1 MKLGILP
8 RALLAAVLLLLAP
21 LARADVAVPQLRT
34 RVTDLTSTLSGDQVK
49 TLEGKLSALESKKGS
64 QVAVLLLPTTQPETI
79 EQYAIR
85 VFDQWKLGRK
95 GVDDGVLLVIAKSD
109 KRLRIEVGR
118 GLEGAIPDAYAKRI
132 IDEDIAPHFRQGDFY
147 GGVSAGVDRIA
158 KLVDGEPMPPPLQR
172 AERRDSNDSRSFWDS
187 DHVWWAVIAAVVIA
201 HMLQSVLGRVGGSG
215 LAGIIAAGVAFF
227 VAGLTMAVIVGIAVF
242 IISLFSGLA
251 GSGWSSGGGGGWSS
265 GGGSWS
271 SGDSG
276 GFSGGGGDSGGG
288 GASGSW

>member
-1 MKLGILP
+1 MGLGILP
-8 RALLAAVLLLLAP
+8 RALLAAALLLLAP
-21 LARADVAVPQLRT
+21 FARADVAVPQLRT

-49 TLEGKLSALESKKGS
+49 ALDGRLAALETKKGS
-64 QVAVLLLPTTQPETI
+64 QVALLLVPTTQPETV

-95 GVDDGVLLVIAKSD
+95 GVDDGVLLIIAKND
-109 KRLRIEVGR
+109 RRLRIEVGR

-147 GGVSAGVDRIA
+147 GGISAGVDRIA
-158 KLVDGEPMPPPLQR
+158 KLVDGEPMPPPAQR
-172 AERRDSNDSRSFWDS
+172 AKRRDSRDSDSFWNS
-187 DHVWWAVIAAVVIA
+187 DHVWMVLIVAVVLA
-201 HMLQSVLGRVGGSG
+201 HMLQSVLGRLAGSG
-215 LAGIIAAGVAFF
+215 LAGIIAAGIAFF
-227 VAGLTMAVIVGIAVF
+227 VAGVAMAAVAGIAVF

-251 GSGWSSGGGGGWSS
+251 GSGWSSGGYS
-265 GGGSWS
+265 GGGWS

-276 GFSGGGGDSGGG
+276 GFSGGGGESGGG

>member
-1 MKLGILP
+1 MTHGILP
-8 RALLAAVLLLLAP
+8 RALLAAALLLLAP

-49 TLEGKLSALESKKGS
+49 ALEGKLAALEAKKGS

-95 GVDDGVLLVIAKSD
+95 RVDDGVLLVIAKND
-109 KRLRIEVGR
+109 RRLRIEVGR

-147 GGVSAGVDRIA
+147 GGVSAGVERIA
-158 KLVDGEPMPPPLQR
+158 KLVDGEPMPPPAKR
-172 AERRDSNDSRSFWDS
+172 AERRESHDSGSFG
-187 DHVWWAVIAAVVIA
+187 DHIWLAIIVAVVIA
-201 HMLQSVLGRVGGSG
+201 HMLQSVLGRLGGAG
-215 LAGIIAAGVAFF
+215 LAGIIAAGVAFV
-227 VAGLTMAVIVGIAVF
+227 VAGLGIAVIAGIAVF
-242 IISLFSGLA
+242 IISLFSGQA
-251 GSGWSSGGGGGWSS
+251 GGGGWSS
-265 GGGSWS
+265 GGYSGGGWS

-276 GFSGGGGDSGGG
+276 GFSGGGGESGGG

>member
-1 MKLGILP
+1 MKVGILP
-8 RALLAAVLLLLAP
+8 RALLAAALLLLAP

-34 RVTDLTSTLSGDQVK
+34 RVTDLTSTLSGEQSK
-49 TLEGKLSALESKKGS
+49 TLEGKLAALETKKGS

-95 GVDDGVLLVIAKSD
+95 GVDDGVLLVIAKND

-132 IDEDIAPHFRQGDFY
+132 IDEDIAPHFRKGDFY

-158 KLVDGEPMPPPLQR
+158 KLVEGEPMPSPPQR
-172 AERRDSNDSRSFWDS
+172 AERRDSHGSGSFWNG
-187 DHVWWAVIAAVVIA
+187 DHVWWALVAAVVIA

-215 LAGIIAAGVAFF
+215 LAGMIAAGVAFF

-242 IISLFSGLA
+242 ILSLFSGLA
-251 GSGWSSGGGGGWSS
+251 GSGWSSGGYSGGGGGWSS
-265 GGGSWS
+265 GGG
-271 SGDSG
+271 
-276 GFSGGGGDSGGG
+276 GFSGGGGGSGGG

>member
-8 RALLAAVLLLLAP
+8 RALLAAALLLLAP

-34 RVTDLTSTLSGDQVK
+34 RVTDLTSTLSGDQAR
-49 TLEGKLSALESKKGS
+49 TLEGKLAALETKKGS

-95 GVDDGVLLVIAKSD
+95 GVDDGVLLVIAKND

-132 IDEDIAPHFRQGDFY
+132 IDEDIAPHFRKGDFY
-147 GGVSAGVDRIA
+147 GGVTAGVDRIA
-158 KLVDGEPMPPPLQR
+158 KLVEGEPMPSPPQR
-172 AERRDSNDSRSFWDS
+172 AERRDSHGSGSSFWNG
-187 DHVWWAVIAAVVIA
+187 DHVWWALVAAVVIA

-215 LAGIIAAGVAFF
+215 LAGLIAAGVAFF
-227 VAGLTMAVIVGIAVF
+227 AAGLAMAAIVGIAVF
-242 IISLFSGLA
+242 ILSLFSGLA
-251 GSGWSSGGGGGWSS
+251 GSGWSSGGYSGGGGGWSS
-265 GGGSWS
+265 GG
-271 SGDSG
+271 G